1 MEEITNK
8 LKTIIGGLT
17 EILIS
22 AIGLLVV
29 VQIVFGLNQL
39 DIVGNIIH
47 LVNSFIGSAASLG
60 SFIALIIVLS
70 VLSKD

>member
-8 LKTIIGGLT
+8 LKGIIGGLT

>member
-47 LVNSFIGSAASLG
+47 LVKSFIGSAASLG